1 MNVWIFR
8 LTHPVARASC
18 LAEEWI
24 WKSEK
29 SQPASTMSMESGNI
43 RTCWVSPESITPL
56 GTEMESSGCLVA
68 TVTQS
73 GEETK
78 LAGGQKA
85 ENLQLYNT
93 WLSKKAW
100 KLEKTN
106 CSEFLGAPVQFLMRE
121 MTRFTSQEVIGK
133 IWSGTRRSKLT
144 ILGMTELS
152 LFHSWF
158 KIFIFKHLHHSKLQ
172 GVFGCPDEYCKIRA
186 RMCWIL

>member
-43 RTCWVSPESITPL
+43 RTCWLSPESITPL

-100 KLEKTN
+100 KLEKKI
-106 CSEFLGAPVQFLMRE
+106 SKFLGAPVQFLMRE

-133 IWSGTRRSKLT
+133 IWSGTRRS
-144 ILGMTELS
+144 I
-152 LFHSWF
+152 FYSWF
-158 KIFIFKHLHHSKLQ
+158 KIFIFKHLHHS
-172 GVFGCPDEYCKIRA
+172 
-186 RMCWIL
+186 